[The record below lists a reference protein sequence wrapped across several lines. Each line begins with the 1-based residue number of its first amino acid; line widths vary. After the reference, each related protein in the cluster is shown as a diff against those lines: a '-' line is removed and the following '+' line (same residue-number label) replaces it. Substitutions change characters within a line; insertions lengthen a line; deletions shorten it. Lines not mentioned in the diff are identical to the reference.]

1 MRMDRRTFF
10 ASLVLPQLAA
20 RAQSSTS
27 RLQNA
32 VAEIMATRQGS
43 AVVVEVSS
51 GKLVASSRID
61 STARRLI
68 HPGSVIKPFVLA
80 AMIDS
85 NIVRASTRRKC
96 GRTLRINGRN
106 LDCSHVDTG
115 DTLDPVNALAYSCN
129 SYFAEMAVQLRP
141 ADLVHNLTS
150 FGLTSS
156 TKLASTEVTGTIT
169 LPPDMPQLQLLALG
183 ESGIRVTPLEIAAAY
198 RRLALM
204 KRENQSRA
212 QQLSL
217 VFDGLAAAA
226 EYGTARLASSPSMRV
241 AGKTGTAAEQTGGR
255 THAFFAG
262 FSPVDRPESVVVV
275 FLETGSG
282 GGDAAPIAQRIFGA
296 I

>member
-1 MRMDRRTFF
+1 MRMDRRTFL

-20 RAQSSTS
+20 RTQSSI
-27 RLQNA
+27 
-32 VAEIMATRQGS
+32 AEIMAPRKGS
-43 AVVVEVSS
+43 ALLIEVSS
-51 GKLVASSRID
+51 GKLVASNRVD
-61 STARRLI
+61 SAARRLV

-80 AMIDS
+80 ALIDS

-106 LDCSHVDTG
+106 LDCLHLDTG
-115 DTLDPVNALAYSCN
+115 ETLDPVNALAYSCN
-129 SYFAEMAVQLRP
+129 SYFAEMAAQLRP
-141 ADLVHNLTS
+141 ADLIQGLRS

-156 TKLASTEVTGTIT
+156 TKLTSTEVTGTMT
-169 LPPDMPQLQLLALG
+169 QPADVPQLQLLALG
-183 ESGIRVTPLEIAAAY
+183 ESGIRVTPLEIATAY
-198 RRLALM
+198 RKLALI
-204 KRENQSRA
+204 KRESQPRA

-262 FSPVDRPESVVVV
+262 FAPVDRPEFVVVV